1 MIVNI
6 MVGTCYLE
14 EFQLVHK
21 GIYISLQTERLIPR
35 KLLTLKIYER
45 PKAQNT
51 FKIKKKKK
59 KRKK

>member
-45 PKAQNT
+45 PKAWLC
-51 FKIKKKKK
+51 
-59 KRKK
+59 